1 MNSTLHRRVS
11 AIESVA
17 TKPGDFI
24 VKRVIFVGRN
34 EPGEI
39 HSCTLLGQPG
49 RFVRAADETE
59 DAFMERVHERARATR
74 QPGQLVAVAL
84 IPAQPES
91 GEPSHAE

>member
-1 MNSTLHRRVS
+1 MNSTLHKRVS
-11 AIESVA
+11 AIESVTA
-17 TKPGDFI
+17 KPEDFI
-24 VKRVIFVGRN
+24 IKRVIFVGAN

-59 DAFMERVHERARATR
+59 DAFMERVHQHARATR

-84 IPAQPES
+84 IPASSES
-91 GEPSHAE
+91 GESP